1 MRGLIRIV
9 VPAVLTL
16 LALAGPAVAHVAGT
30 TLTLPAAV
38 LAPAEPDATV
48 QFFSAAPTSP
58 TLPWYLPAAVAL
70 VAMAVR
76 RRPQQTLAI
85 SLALVL
91 AVFAFENALHSVHHG
106 FDAAQQEECA
116 VAAVSAQLSGLQV
129 DGVALACS
137 IPPIAGAT
145 VTALPVLTLD
155 RFLSPDQGRA
165 PPSAIL

>member
-1 MRGLIRIV
+1 MLGLIRIGA
-9 VPAVLTL
+9 PAVLTL

-30 TLTLPAAV
+30 TLTFPAAV

-48 QFFSAAPTSP
+48 QFFSAAPTPP

-70 VAMAVR
+70 VAVAAR
-76 RRPQQTLAI
+76 RRPRQAPAI

-91 AVFAFENALHSVHHG
+91 GVFAFENALHSVHHG
-106 FDAAQQEECA
+106 FDAKQQEECA
-116 VAAVSAQLSGLQV
+116 VAAVSAQLSGVQV
-129 DGVALACS
+129 DS
-137 IPPIAGAT
+137 IAVVSSAPIVGAA
-145 VTALPVLTLD
+145 VTAPPVLTPD